1 MANNTKNPTALF
13 FDRMARA
20 RAGAPGTLVSLMTN
34 FFKANYGMSDLPKT
48 AADFVLYDQ
57 LAVVGQASVQ
67 FFSGAYA
74 TTRSNFPG
82 SFVLPQGEH
91 AIITG
96 LRFAFGTN
104 ATVASTD
111 WQPGVGDALTK
122 QGLVTISING
132 QVVTTQLPLT
142 TFDSNALAA
151 TAAGATDENRG
162 YFFFYEP
169 LVLLGQQQISVNV
182 TFGTAPTTANA
193 NLRCELHGVRFIGN

>member
-1 MANNTKNPTALF
+1 MATNSKNPTALF

-20 RAGAPGTLVSLMTN
+20 KAGAPGTLVSLMTN
-34 FFKANYGMSDLPKT
+34 FFKANYGLSDLPKT
-48 AADFVLYDQ
+48 AADFILYDQ
-57 LAVVGQASVQ
+57 LAVVGLTSAS
-67 FFSGAYA
+67 FFTGAYA

-96 LRFAFGTN
+96 IKFLFGAN
-104 ATVASTD
+104 ATVASTN
-111 WQPGVGDALTK
+111 WEPGVGDALTK
-122 QGLVTISING
+122 QGLVSISING

-142 TFDSNALAA
+142 AFDSNALSA

-169 LVLLGQQQISVNV
+169 LVLLGQQQIALNI
-182 TFGTAPTTANA
+182 TWNAAPTTANA

>member
-1 MANNTKNPTALF
+1 MPTNSKNPTALF

-20 RAGAPGTLVSLMTN
+20 KAGAPGTLVSLMTN
-34 FFKANYGMSDLPKT
+34 FFKANYGLSDLPKT
-48 AADFVLYDQ
+48 AADFILYDQ
-57 LAVVGQASVQ
+57 LSVVGLTSAS
-67 FFSGAYA
+67 FFTGAYT

-96 LRFAFGTN
+96 IKFMFGAN
-104 ATVASTD
+104 ATVSSTD

-122 QGLVTISING
+122 QGLVSISING

-142 TFDSNALAA
+142 AFDNNVLSA
-151 TAAGATDENRG
+151 TVQGSADENRG

-169 LVLLGQQQISVNV
+169 LVLLGQQQIALNI
-182 TFGTAPTTANA
+182 TWNAAPSTANA

>member
-1 MANNTKNPTALF
+1 MSFNSKNPTALF

-20 RAGAPGTLVSLMTN
+20 QKGAPGTLVSLMTN
-34 FFKANYGMSDLPKT
+34 FFKANYGLSDLPKT

-57 LAVVGQASVQ
+57 LAVVGLTSAN
-67 FFSGAYA
+67 FFTGAYS

-96 LRFAFGTN
+96 LRVAYGAN
-104 ATVASTD
+104 ATVAATD
-111 WQPGVGDALTK
+111 WQPGVSDALTK
-122 QGLVTISING
+122 QGLMTISING

-142 TFDSNALAA
+142 VFDNNALAA
-151 TAAGATDENRG
+151 TVQGSTDATRG

-169 LVLLGQQQISVNV
+169 LVLLGQQQISCNI
-182 TFGTAPTTANA
+182 TWGTAPATANS
-193 NLRCELHGVRFIGN
+193 NLRVELHGVRFIGN